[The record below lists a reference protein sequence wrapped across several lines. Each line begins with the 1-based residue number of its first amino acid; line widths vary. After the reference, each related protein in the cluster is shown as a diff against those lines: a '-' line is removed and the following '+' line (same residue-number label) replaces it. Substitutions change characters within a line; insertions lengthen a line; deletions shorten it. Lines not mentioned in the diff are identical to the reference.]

1 MIDSV
6 DLAEIRR
13 SHSFKEDGV
22 QWPSPPQDSLKK
34 QGTISSRYYATR
46 LATVILVRRNGE
58 VVFVERDVW
67 FTDNNAE
74 RELGEPGETKYDRR
88 YTFQIRS

>member
-6 DLAEIRR
+6 DLAEIRQG
-13 SHSFKEDGV
+13 HSFKGDGV
-22 QWPSPPQDSLKK
+22 QWPSPQDSLKK
-34 QGTISSRYYATR
+34 QGTSSSRYYATR
-46 LATVILVRRNGE
+46 LATVILVRRNGV

-67 FTDNNAE
+67 FTNDNAE
-74 RELGEPGETKYDRR
+74 RVLGEPGKAKYDRR